1 MRVKEFVRVLQ
12 GRPVPSIAAA
22 VGRWLRE
29 GGPIPACVAVSR
41 RWQLR
46 RLIERAARVRS
57 PRAGWTR
64 RRIRECCRQPGARL
78 DGSPGLLQGVT
89 VLGLSSRNRRRYTPE
104 AATGALWLYEGAL
117 VNLDHPDRPD
127 GPRSVRDRF
136 GRLVNVRFEGGR
148 VRADLRYNPEHPFAA
163 TLEWFAEN
171 DPGAIGLSHNAVG
184 EGKNEGGVF
193 VVRKIVELRSV
204 DLVAEP
210 ATSRGLFE
218 GARRGR

>member
-1 MRVKEFVRVLQ
+1 LV
-12 GRPVPSIAAA
+12 
-22 VGRWLRE
+22 
-29 GGPIPACVAVSR
+29 
-41 RWQLR
+41 
-46 RLIERAARVRS
+46 
-57 PRAGWTR
+57 
-64 RRIRECCRQPGARL
+64 ECCQQPDARL
-78 DGSPGLLQGVT
+78 NGPAGLLRGVT

-104 AATGALWLYEGAL
+104 AVASALALYQGAL

-127 GPRSVRDRF
+127 TPRSVRDRF

-148 VRADLRYNPEHPFAA
+148 VKADLRYNPEHPFAA

-184 EGKNEGGVF
+184 EGKVEGGTF

-210 ATSRGLFE
+210 ATTRGLFE
-218 GARRGR
+218 ATRPRRR

>member
-1 MRVKEFVRVLQ
+1 
-12 GRPVPSIAAA
+12 
-22 VGRWLRE
+22 
-29 GGPIPACVAVSR
+29 
-41 RWQLR
+41 
-46 RLIERAARVRS
+46 
-57 PRAGWTR
+57 
-64 RRIRECCRQPGARL
+64 
-78 DGSPGLLQGVT
+78 VT

-104 AATGALWLYEGAL
+104 AAAGALGLYEGAL

-163 TLEWFAEN
+163 TLEWFAAN

-184 EGKNEGGVF
+184 EGKEEAGVF

-210 ATSRGLFE
+210 ATTRGLFE
-218 GARRGR
+218 GRRAGR

>member
-1 MRVKEFVRVLQ
+1 MHVEDFARLLRGQ
-12 GRPVPSIAAA
+12 PRPTSSVPAI
-22 VGRWLRE
+22 GRWVRE
-29 GGPIPACVAVSR
+29 GGPAPACVRGS
-41 RWQLR
+41 
-46 RLIERAARVRS
+46 
-57 PRAGWTR
+57 RAGWTR
-64 RRIRECCRQPGARL
+64 RRFVECCQQTDARL
-78 DGSPGLLQGVT
+78 NGPAGLLRGVT

-104 AATGALWLYEGAL
+104 AVASALALYQGAL

-127 GPRSVRDRF
+127 TPRSVRDRF

-148 VRADLRYNPEHPFAA
+148 VKADLRYNPEHPFAA

-184 EGKNEGGVF
+184 EGKVEGGTF

-210 ATSRGLFE
+210 ATTRGLFE
-218 GARRGR
+218 GTRPGRR

>member
-1 MRVKEFVRVLQ
+1 
-12 GRPVPSIAAA
+12 
-22 VGRWLRE
+22 
-29 GGPIPACVAVSR
+29 
-41 RWQLR
+41 
-46 RLIERAARVRS
+46 
-57 PRAGWTR
+57 
-64 RRIRECCRQPGARL
+64 
-78 DGSPGLLQGVT
+78 VT

-104 AATGALWLYEGAL
+104 AAASALSLYEGVL
-117 VNLDHPDRPD
+117 VNLDHPDHAD

-171 DPGAIGLSHNAVG
+171 DPGAIGLSHNAIG
-184 EGKNEGGVF
+184 EGKEEGGVF

-210 ATSRGLFE
+210 ASTRGLFE
-218 GARRGR
+218 SRRRR

>member
-1 MRVKEFVRVLQ
+1 LV
-12 GRPVPSIAAA
+12 
-22 VGRWLRE
+22 
-29 GGPIPACVAVSR
+29 
-41 RWQLR
+41 
-46 RLIERAARVRS
+46 
-57 PRAGWTR
+57 
-64 RRIRECCRQPGARL
+64 ECCQQASARL
-78 DGSPGLLQGVT
+78 DGTDGLLRGVT

-104 AATGALWLYEGAL
+104 AATGALRLYQGAF

-148 VRADLRYNPEHPFAA
+148 VKADLRYNPEHPFAA
-163 TLEWFAEN
+163 TLEWFARN

-184 EGKNEGGVF
+184 EGKEEDGVF

-210 ATSRGLFE
+210 ATTRGLFE
-218 GARRGR
+218 AQPVGR

>member
-1 MRVKEFVRVLQ
+1 MHAKEFVRRIQ
-12 GRPVPSIAAA
+12 GRCRPVSGAA
-22 VGRWLRE
+22 VARWLLE
-29 GGPIPACVAVSR
+29 GGPLPAFI
-41 RWQLR
+41 LR
-46 RLIERAARVRS
+46 NRLLERAMARTLRFG
-57 PRAGWTR
+57 RTR
-64 RRIRECCRQPGARL
+64 RQLVECCRQSAARL
-78 DGSPGLLQGVT
+78 DGAGGMLRGVT
-89 VLGLSSRNRRRYTPE
+89 VLGLASRNRRRYTPE
-104 AATGALWLYEGAL
+104 AAADALSLYQGAL

-148 VRADLRYNPEHPFAA
+148 IRADLRYNPEHPYAA

-184 EGKNEGGVF
+184 EGKDEAGVF

-210 ATSRGLFE
+210 ATTRGLFE
-218 GARRGR
+218 QRSIPRRFGDIR